1 MCVSRDPAAREAA
14 QSALRS
20 EFINPL
26 HLFTGSF
33 SRSRGEY
40 PREERRAGSRGPA
53 ATHAGCARPAE
64 REREPRRAERRRL
77 TRYFDAIM
85 HIPLRYSEPELLLSM
100 TLPLC
105 QASKR
110 WLP

>member
-1 MCVSRDPAAREAA
+1 MSDVRLPAAREKA

-53 ATHAGCARPAE
+53 THA
-64 REREPRRAERRRL
+64 EREPRRAERRRL

-105 QASKR
+105 QASYR
-110 WLP
+110 STLMSTLGVAL